1 MESFDSIHSVVL
13 HYETIMTWAIVGVV
27 NIILVLPYVFSCRPG
42 TKLCEAQYPSSAHT
56 AFSLTVVPVFTVH
69 DVHWIHIP
77 SSSRFLIDGRAWI
90 GWNRCYYVIY
100 FREGNSVSVL
110 VGGDALIS
118 TSGLDSHF
126 LLLLGNGISAISIRE
141 VYWIA

>member
-1 MESFDSIHSVVL
+1 MMCTGCTL
-13 HYETIMTWAIVGVV
+13 HLLPAFLLTDGHGLDGIDV
-27 NIILVLPYVFSCRPG
+27 N
-42 TKLCEAQYPSSAHT
+42 
-56 AFSLTVVPVFTVH
+56 
-69 DVHWIHIP
+69 
-77 SSSRFLIDGRAWI
+77 
-90 GWNRCYYVIY
+90 YVIY